1 MGRDQVYPYEVPENE
16 VSALP
21 TKYTYAAPKVDTYE
35 IDDLNAVMRREKVGM
50 GMEERREEELR
61 SPAPTYS
68 EALMPVELDATPS
81 LRGTN
86 RAYGRY

>member
-1 MGRDQVYPYEVPENE
+1 MYPYEVPENE

-21 TKYTYAAPKVDTYE
+21 KKYTHVAPKVDTYE
-35 IDDLNAVMRREKVGM
+35 IDDRNAMMRGEKVGL

-81 LRGTN
+81 LRGAN
-86 RAYGRY
+86 RGYGRY

>member
-1 MGRDQVYPYEVPENE
+1 VGRDQVYPYEVPENE
-16 VSALP
+16 VAALP
-21 TKYTYAAPKVDTYE
+21 KKYNYVAPKIDTYE
-35 IDDLNAVMRREKVGM
+35 IDDQNAHMRGEKV

-61 SPAPTYS
+61 SPAPTYT

-86 RAYGRY
+86 NRGYGRY